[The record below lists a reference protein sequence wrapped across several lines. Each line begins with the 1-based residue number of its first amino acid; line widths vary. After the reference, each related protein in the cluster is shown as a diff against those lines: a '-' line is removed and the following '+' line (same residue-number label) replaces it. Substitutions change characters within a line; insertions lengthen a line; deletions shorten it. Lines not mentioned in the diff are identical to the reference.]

1 MRLDRKDFT
10 AAALAILVV
19 GVFLTTYEGWG
30 VPLIG
35 DSHRWATVAILLLA
49 GLAGLVEAPG
59 SESPANLLAGLV
71 VAGFLVAVIALATGS
86 LAALALLVAAILA
99 LVAVDAGR
107 HLRRDHSGTAQ
118 GTSTAAP

>member
-1 MRLDRKDFT
+1 MKIQRRDIT

-19 GVFLTTYEGWG
+19 GVFVTTYEGWG

-35 DSHRWATVAILLLA
+35 DSHRWAAVLILLLA
-49 GLAGLVEAPG
+49 AVAGLVEAPG

-71 VAGFLVAVIALATGS
+71 VTGFLVAVIAIATGS
-86 LAALALLVAAILA
+86 MAALTVLVANVLA
-99 LVAVDAGR
+99 LVAVDVLR
-107 HLRRDHSGTAQ
+107 HARGERTASPQ